1 MNDLFVN
8 NTAVTGTQ
16 PKYKQNLT
24 EEYIN
29 EFYDKVVNYPEFK
42 EKYSEILQ
50 EQGYSVDDEEE
61 LMMANEELIQDIK
74 AGTISKRDEF
84 FYELIDFIEEV
95 KLKREHLN
103 IKMEQEETEYKS
115 STKNLYKTIQSQD
128 ILLEPENEEELKTI
142 IKFNQ
147 KLFKKKLALFILPR
161 EKDE

>member
-95 KLKREHLN
+95 KQKREHL
-103 IKMEQEETEYKS
+103 
-115 STKNLYKTIQSQD
+115 
-128 ILLEPENEEELKTI
+128 IL
-142 IKFNQ
+142 
-147 KLFKKKLALFILPR
+147 
-161 EKDE
+161 